1 MYGWLIS
8 VIFAACTAFGIQS
21 SDICLELTY
30 VCILDYMK
38 HLSFTSISLSV
49 IVPTLHPVQSNN

>member
-38 HLSFTSISLSV
+38 HLSFTSISLGV
-49 IVPTLHPVQSNN
+49 IVPVQSNN